1 MGIKRVCVNRHDG
14 FTNGL
19 FMDWSIRK
27 MGLKQV
33 YTFKW
38 NRDFDT
44 AGVWTAAG
52 GVQPDD
58 WPRWMRRFKNYY

>member
-1 MGIKRVCVNRHDG
+1 
-14 FTNGL
+14 
-19 FMDWSIRK
+19 MDWSIRK

-38 NRDFDT
+38 NREFDT
-44 AGVWTAAG
+44 AGIWTAAG

-58 WPRWMRRFKNYY
+58 WPQWMRKFKNYY